1 MSSKRYPT
9 VFISY
14 ILACSLCFQDATD
27 TIESEAEIK
36 RRKHEEHMRLLQ
48 ERRQLLQQQE
58 REKQERDDRK
68 LAEELA
74 FRDAQQAGLVPDRR
88 CIMKPYNPNVISR
101 GAPMGLGFSG
111 KGSGEADA
119 FSGLSSYRGSCASSY
134 TNNDDVIDTSK
145 MTSGCSGD
153 IRVQE

>member
-1 MSSKRYPT
+1 MFNAKCSSVTCNTCPL
-9 VFISY
+9 S
-14 ILACSLCFQDATD
+14 FQDAPD
-27 TIESEAEIK
+27 SIESEAEIK
-36 RRKHEEHMRLLQ
+36 RRKREEHMRLLQ

-74 FRDAQQAGLVPDRR
+74 FRDAQQAGLVPDPR

-101 GAPMGLGFSG
+101 GAPMGIGFSG
-111 KGSGEADA
+111 KGNDIPGECDA
-119 FSGLSSYRGSCASSY
+119 FSGLNSYRGSCASSLA
-134 TNNDDVIDTSK
+134 NNDEVIDTSK
-145 MTSGCSGD
+145 MASSCSGD

>member
-1 MSSKRYPT
+1 MD
-9 VFISY
+9 
-14 ILACSLCFQDATD
+14 SL
-27 TIESEAEIK
+27 ESEAEVK

-74 FRDAQQAGLVPDRR
+74 FRDAQQAGLVPDPR
-88 CIMKPYNPNVISR
+88 CIMKPSYPNVISR

-111 KGSGEADA
+111 KGSEIPGEHDP
-119 FSGLSSYRGSCASSY
+119 FSGLSSYRGSCASSLA
-134 TNNDDVIDTSK
+134 NNDDVIDASK
-145 MTSGCSGD
+145 MTSGCKGD

>member
-1 MSSKRYPT
+1 
-9 VFISY
+9 
-14 ILACSLCFQDATD
+14 
-27 TIESEAEIK
+27 
-36 RRKHEEHMRLLQ
+36 MRLLQ

-58 REKQERDDRK
+58 REKQEREDRK

-74 FRDAQQAGLVPDRR
+74 LRDAQQAGLVVPDPR

-111 KGSGEADA
+111 KGSDIPGERDA
-119 FSGLSSYRGSCASSY
+119 FSGLNSYRGSCASSLA
-134 TNNDDVIDTSK
+134 NNDEVIDTSK